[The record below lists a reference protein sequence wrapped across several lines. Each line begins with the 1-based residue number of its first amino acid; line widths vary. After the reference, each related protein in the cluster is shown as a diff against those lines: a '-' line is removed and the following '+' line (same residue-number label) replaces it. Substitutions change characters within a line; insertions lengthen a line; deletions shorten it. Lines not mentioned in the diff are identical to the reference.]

1 MDAIRREHEIV
12 MTSQEAHAPAN
23 ADQRDTLHLREWN
36 LSALD
41 GIKTQQN
48 LDWIAA
54 RKTQVADRARETRS
68 EEVTISWG
76 RRGLMVCVA
85 GTQADGC
92 GSECLQNPFEQC

>member
-1 MDAIRREHEIV
+1 MDTIRREHEIV
-12 MTSQEAHAPAN
+12 MTGQEAHAPAN

-68 EEVTISWG
+68 EEVAISWR
-76 RRGLMVCVA
+76 RRG
-85 GTQADGC
+85 ADGAC
-92 GSECLQNPFEQC
+92 GRYAGGWMRK